1 MLWSDRA
8 VADRTSLAVVLC
20 LTATLAAQDS
30 QTVRPRQQP
39 TFGADTQAVRVDVY
53 LTRDSNPVTDL
64 RRDEVEVFEDDV
76 RQTIQ
81 TFQRIAFA
89 APRSAAVVE
98 PRTLERSREMAA
110 DPRSRIF
117 VVFVD
122 TRHTSYVSERG
133 PHVQARFPVFERLEQ
148 HLGADDLVALMT
160 PDMRAQDL
168 TFARGLAGLAR
179 LEATWRTSVINP
191 DPGMLRD
198 PKVDLYESCFPPL
211 PPPSPFVEMR
221 ARHFE
226 RKALD
231 ALDELVRYLGDLR
244 DERKGVFLI
253 SDGWRLFT
261 ENPGLLAIRGR
272 TLLPTDGTPRLPR
285 APIGG
290 RGRDVP
296 GVITERGVITL
307 SEAALRECEEDR
319 LALASLDHPARLRE
333 ITARA
338 NRSNVSFY
346 PLSAIGLTAST
357 TPPGGSAPRN
367 LGTTTFENQT
377 SLDIQSTLRA
387 LADDTGGV
395 AVVNTNNLAEILRR
409 IMSATSAYYLLGY
422 TSSNGALDGRYR
434 RISVRVARSGVDVHA
449 RPGYVAA
456 TRVEPASPVM
466 SQGPDPIATA
476 LTRLESAVRRA
487 ADEGAGM
494 STNQRALAEPPA
506 EMQLF
511 RRGAAARAPY
521 VATSDPRFRRSE
533 RMRLEAKTTLN
544 DSASARL
551 LDRRGAESSV
561 PVALSER
568 GEDSGAFRWI
578 VADVTLA
585 PLAIGDYLLEIMQ
598 GDARRLTAFRVV
610 P

>member
-1 MLWSDRA
+1 MA
-8 VADRTSLAVVLC
+8 NRTSLAVVLC

-39 TFGADTQAVRVDVY
+39 TFGVDTQAVRVDVY
-53 LTRDSNPVTDL
+53 LTRDGNPITDL
-64 RRDEVEVFEDDV
+64 RRDEIEVFEDDV
-76 RQTIQ
+76 PQTIQ

-89 APRSAAVVE
+89 APRSAGVVE

-122 TRHTSYVSERG
+122 TRHTAYVSERG
-133 PHVQARFPVFERLEQ
+133 PHVQARFPVFERLEE

-160 PDMRAQDL
+160 PEMRAQDL

-191 DPGMLRD
+191 DLAMLRD
-198 PKVDLYESCFPPL
+198 PKVDLYASCFPPL
-211 PPPSPFVEMR
+211 PRPSPLGEMT

-226 RKALD
+226 RKTLD
-231 ALDELVRYLGDLR
+231 ALDDLVGYLGDLR

-253 SDGWRLFT
+253 TDGWRLFT
-261 ENPGLLAIRGR
+261 ENPGLLARGGGN
-272 TLLPTDGTPRLPR
+272 LLPTDGTPRLPR
-285 APIGG
+285 PPIGG

-307 SEAALRECEEDR
+307 SEAAVRECEEDR

-338 NRSNVSFY
+338 NQSNVSFY
-346 PLSAIGLTAST
+346 PLSAIGLTVST
-357 TPPGGSAPRN
+357 SPPGGSAPRN
-367 LGTTTFENQT
+367 LGTRPFEKQT
-377 SLDIQSTLRA
+377 SSDIQSTLRA
-387 LADDTGGV
+387 LAEDTGGIE
-395 AVVNTNNLAEILRR
+395 VVNTNNLEGILRR

-434 RISVRVARSGVDVHA
+434 RITVRVARSGVDVRA

-456 TRVEPASPVM
+456 TRVEPASPSV
-466 SQGPDPIATA
+466 SRGADPIAAA

-494 STNQRALAEPPA
+494 STNQRVRGEPPA

-521 VATSDPRFRRSE
+521 VATGDPRFRRSE
-533 RMRLEAKTTLN
+533 RMRLEVKTTLN

-561 PVALSER
+561 PITLSER
-568 GEDSGAFRWI
+568 GDDSGSFRWI
-578 VADVTLA
+578 VVDVTLA
-585 PLAIGDYLLEIMQ
+585 PLAQGDYLVEITQ
-598 GDARRLTAFRVV
+598 GELRRLTAFRIV